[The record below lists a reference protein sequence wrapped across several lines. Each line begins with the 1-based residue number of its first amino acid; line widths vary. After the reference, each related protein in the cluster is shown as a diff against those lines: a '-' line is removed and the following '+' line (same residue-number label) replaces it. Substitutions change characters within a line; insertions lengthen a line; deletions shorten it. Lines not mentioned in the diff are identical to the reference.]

1 MVSAALL
8 LSFSIP
14 AAADTDITFD
24 DSASYSISVPEYEK
38 PVIETENFQ
47 GNESSTSS
55 GQMEEES
62 ADTGGAFLDDA
73 EPISFSVPDYE
84 EPEISSASFQNSSDI
99 SYDMPAQKLTHLSGS
114 LLAIDGT
121 EVYAYVG
128 YALHFTLEE
137 GFQAPAQPDVETE
150 TLDSRVVSD
159 PFTLTLGNC
168 SLTVRVV
175 NPYEKPAP
183 LSECILA
190 SAACEDAGVI
200 YGRFLD
206 TAEIGKTTR
215 DEFDE
220 EYLQSAYQ
228 NESSTEGSTL
238 VFKTSPSHILLNYDT
253 SEPYGRQIMWD
264 EDYSIDL
271 QLDFGQ
277 DGTVSAITMRSP
289 AFLYNSLENNI
300 SSEQLS
306 SMSSTEV
313 QSAASL
319 RDDILGNLASAFENA
334 VVNVNIDQQ
343 SGVIRLDNEVLF
355 DVDSYEL
362 SDAGKAYLDS
372 FISVYASA
380 LLDGSFAEQINH
392 IEIAGHTDTNDT
404 WEHNQVLSEN
414 RAKAV
419 YDYCIS
425 SVNNGMDD
433 TQKAAFA
440 ELTEEKGYS
449 YSDPIF
455 TDTGEIDMAASR
467 RVEIRFFINV

>member
-1 MVSAALL
+1 MTDLELKNLKDRLWHSADMLRAGAHL
-8 LSFSIP
+8 
-14 AAADTDITFD
+14 AANKYGQPILGLIFLRYADILYKQHKK
-24 DSASYSISVPEYEK
+24 AIMAEYEK
-38 PVIETENFQ
+38 RRTRQIKESRQ
-47 GNESSTSS
+47 G
-55 GQMEEES
+55 
-62 ADTGGAFLDDA
+62 
-73 EPISFSVPDYE
+73 
-84 EPEISSASFQNSSDI
+84 
-99 SYDMPAQKLTHLSGS
+99 H
-114 LLAIDGT
+114 
-121 EVYAYVG
+121 
-128 YALHFTLEE
+128 
-137 GFQAPAQPDVETE
+137 
-150 TLDSRVVSD
+150 
-159 PFTLTLGNC
+159 
-168 SLTVRVV
+168 
-175 NPYEKPAP
+175 
-183 LSECILA
+183 
-190 SAACEDAGVI
+190 
-200 YGRFLD
+200 
-206 TAEIGKTTR
+206 
-215 DEFDE
+215 
-220 EYLQSAYQ
+220 YLQSAYQ

-319 RDDILGNLASAFENA
+319 RDDILGNLAAAFENA